1 MTKGCQTR
9 PKLRHRHTGEIEEGD
24 EEDEKTEAVEKAC
37 MMVTILS
44 TVAFAPMISSIL
56 GHHLD
61 DLLNW
66 VDFNPVQGRQRV
78 SNVNMARVDH
88 SKT

>member
-9 PKLRHRHTGEIEEGD
+9 SKLRQRHAGEIEEGD
-24 EEDEKTEAVEKAC
+24 GEDEKTEAVEIAC
-37 MMVTILS
+37 MMATILS
-44 TVAFAPMISSIL
+44 TVSFTPMIPAIL
-56 GHHLD
+56 GHYLD

-66 VDFNPVQGRQRV
+66 VDFNPLQGMQRV